1 MATAGFLITH
11 QVPAPMTLP
20 AYEKLGSFYLGRT
33 YDAATSADTKDLLL
47 YDSRDLTTHAV
58 CVGMTG
64 SGKTGLCLALLE
76 EAAIDGIPA
85 IVIDPKGDLGNLK
98 LTFPGL
104 TPGDFRPWVDPG
116 EAARKGLDSD
126 AYAASTSEIW
136 KKGLAAWE
144 QDGERI
150 QRFRDAVD
158 VEIYT
163 PGSNAGTPLS
173 VLRSFDAPPPE
184 LRDDTTALR
193 DRISAAVSGL
203 LGLLGIDADPL
214 RSREHILLATIFDQA
229 WAAGTSLDIAGLIQS
244 IQKPSFTKVGVF
256 DLESFFPAKERLGL
270 AMSINNLLAAPGFAT
285 WMEGEPMDVQRL
297 LYTPAGKPRV
307 AIVSIAH
314 LNDAE
319 RMFVVT
325 LLLNEV
331 VAWMR
336 RQSGTSSLRA
346 LLYMDEIFGYFPPSA
361 MPPSKIPL
369 LTLMKQARAFGLGV
383 VLSTQ
388 NPVDLDYKGLS
399 NAGTWF
405 IGRLQTERDKAR
417 VIDGLLS
424 GGDGSLDK
432 AALEPLIANLGN
444 RVFLMRN
451 VHDDA
456 PALFRTR
463 WALSYLKGPMTLQEI
478 GRLKPA
484 GEQRPVAGDRPDRA
498 SPAPATGHQPPST
511 STKPMIPAGVTEHH
525 LAGAA
530 SGGTYRPRVAATVR
544 THFVDAKWGLDT
556 WETHTY
562 LAPLLDD
569 ETGPDWA
576 QAIVSADLKDRLQTA
591 APAGA
596 SYTDAPAAVLRPQ
609 NYAAW
614 SKQLGEYVYQTAKLD
629 VFSCPLLKMTS
640 APGGAEGDFR
650 AHISL
655 ALREKRDAEIDK
667 LRKKYAPRLT
677 ALTEQVRRG
686 EERVERERS
695 QVTDQT
701 VQTAI
706 SIGTTLLGALLGR
719 KALSSTNLG
728 RAGTAVR
735 SAGRVAREKADVG
748 RAQEGVEVQSQRLSD
763 LQNELE
769 LEIGKLQGELD
780 PSVIDVETISVKARK
795 SDTSV
800 TPAAL
805 VWVAG

>member
-1 MATAGFLITH
+1 MAGDIGQGFL
-11 QVPAPMTLP
+11 
-20 AYEKLGSFYLGRT
+20 G
-33 YDAATSADTKDLLL
+33 DTKQ
-47 YDSRDLTTHAV
+47 SRRNIAIPLTV
-58 CVGMTG
+58 
-64 SGKTGLCLALLE
+64 L
-76 EAAIDGIPA
+76 
-85 IVIDPKGDLGNLK
+85 NLMHVACR
-98 LTFPGL
+98 LQT
-104 TPGDFRPWVDPG
+104 
-116 EAARKGLDSD
+116 
-126 AYAASTSEIW
+126 
-136 KKGLAAWE
+136 
-144 QDGERI
+144 
-150 QRFRDAVD
+150 
-158 VEIYT
+158 
-163 PGSNAGTPLS
+163 GSNAGTPLS
-173 VLRSFDAPPPE
+173 VLRSFDAPPAE

-229 WAAGTSLDIAGLIQS
+229 WRAGTSLDIAALIQS

-285 WMEGEPMDVQRL
+285 WLEGEPMDVQRL

-456 PALFRTR
+456 PVLFRTR

-478 GRLKPA
+478 GRLKP
-484 GEQRPVAGDRPDRA
+484 VASVAAQATAVVPSSAAAAARA
-498 SPAPATGHQPPST
+498 APAAAQ
-511 STKPMIPAGVTEHH
+511 KPMIPAGVTEYH
-525 LAGAA
+525 LAGGA
-530 SGGTYRPRVAATVR
+530 GGTYRPHVAATVR
-544 THFVDAKWGLDT
+544 THFVDAKWGLDA

-562 LAPLLDD
+562 IAPLLDD
-569 ETGPDWA
+569 ESGPDWT
-576 QAIVSADLKDRLQTA
+576 QATVSADLKDRLQTA
-591 APAGA
+591 APVGA
-596 SYTDAPAAVLRPQ
+596 AYADAPASVLRPQ
-609 NYAAW
+609 NYSTW

-640 APGGAEGDFR
+640 APGGTEGDFR
-650 AHISL
+650 ARIAL
-655 ALREKRDAEIDK
+655 ALREKRDAEIEK
-667 LRKKYAPRLT
+667 LRKKYAPRLA
-677 ALTEQVRRG
+677 ALTEQVRRS
-686 EERVERERS
+686 EERVEREKS

-701 VQTAI
+701 MQTAI

-719 KALSSTNLG
+719 KALSSTNVG

-735 SAGRVAREKADVG
+735 GAGRVAREKADVG
-748 RAQEGVEVQSQRLSD
+748 RAQEGVEAKSQQLSELQS
-763 LQNELE
+763 ELE
-769 LEIGKLQGELD
+769 LEIGKLHGELD
-780 PSVIDVETISVKARK
+780 PSVIDVETVSVKVRK
-795 SDTSV
+795 ADTSV

>member
-1 MATAGFLITH
+1 MS
-11 QVPAPMTLP
+11 LP
-20 AYEKLGSFYLGRT
+20 AYEKLGALYLGRT
-33 YDAATSADTKDLLL
+33 YDPVKAADTSETLL

-76 EAAIDGIPA
+76 EAAIDGVPA
-85 IVIDPKGDLGNLK
+85 IVIDPKGDLGNLL
-98 LTFPGL
+98 LTFPEL
-104 TPGDFRPWVDPG
+104 KPADFRPWVDPG
-116 EAARKGLDSD
+116 EAARKNLDPD
-126 AYAASTSEIW
+126 AFAATTAETW
-136 KKGLAAWE
+136 RKGLADWD
-144 QDGERI
+144 QDGARI

-158 VEIYT
+158 IRIYT

-173 VLRSFDAPPPE
+173 VLKSFDAPPPE
-184 LRDDTTALR
+184 LRDDATALR

-214 RSREHILLATIFDQA
+214 RSKEHILLATLFDQA
-229 WAAGTSLDIAGLIQS
+229 WRAGENLDLAGIIQS
-244 IQKPSFTKVGVF
+244 IQKPPFTKVGVF
-256 DLESFFPAKERLGL
+256 DLETFFPAKERLGL
-270 AMSINNLLAAPGFAT
+270 AMSINNLLAAPGFST
-285 WMEGEPMDVQRL
+285 WMEGEPLDIQRL

-307 AIVSIAH
+307 SIVSIAH

-325 LLLNEV
+325 LLLSEI

-432 AALEPLIANLGN
+432 ATIEPLIANLGN

-456 PALFRTR
+456 PVLFRTR
-463 WALSYLKGPMTLQEI
+463 WALSYLKGPLTLQEI
-478 GRLKPA
+478 GRLKTADPETPSSSPERKA
-484 GEQRPVAGDRPDRA
+484 SSPSRA
-498 SPAPATGHQPPST
+498 SQPAAG
-511 STKPMIPAGVTEHH
+511 KPMIPSGIPEYHSGSGTE
-525 LAGAA
+525 
-530 SGGTYRPRVAATVR
+530 YRPHVVATVR
-544 THFVDAKWGLDT
+544 THFVDSKWGLDT
-556 WETHTY
+556 WETHSY

-569 ETGPDWA
+569 GSGPDWS
-576 QAIVSADLKDRLQTA
+576 QATVAGDLKDKLQTQA
-591 APAGA
+591 TPGA
-596 SYTDAPAAVLRPQ
+596 SYAEVPAAMLRAQ

-614 SKQLGEYVYQTAKLD
+614 SKQLGDYVYQTAKLD
-629 VFSCPLLKMTS
+629 VFTCPLLKMTS
-640 APGGAEGDFR
+640 APGGSEGDFR
-650 AHISL
+650 ARIALS
-655 ALREKRDAEIDK
+655 LRERRDAEIDK
-667 LRKKYAPRLT
+667 LRKKYAPRLAT
-677 ALTEQVRRG
+677 LGDQIRRG
-686 EERVERERS
+686 EEKIQREKA
-695 QVTDQT
+695 QVSDQT
-701 VQTAI
+701 MHTAI
-706 SIGTTLLGALLGR
+706 SVGTTILGALFGR
-719 KALSSTNLG
+719 KALSSANIG
-728 RAGTAVR
+728 RAGTAMR
-735 SAGRVAREKADVG
+735 GAGRIAREKGDVA
-748 RAQEGVEVQSQRLSD
+748 RAEEGFEAQTQKLTD
-763 LQNELE
+763 LQSELD
-769 LEIGKLQGELD
+769 LEISRLQGELD
-780 PSVIDVETISVKARK
+780 PAVIDIETVSVKARK

>member
-1 MATAGFLITH
+1 
-11 QVPAPMTLP
+11 MTLP

-76 EAAIDGIPA
+76 EAAIDGVPA

-98 LTFPGL
+98 LTFPNL

-116 EAARKGLDSD
+116 EAARKGLDPD

-136 KKGLAAWE
+136 KKGLADWE

-163 PGSNAGTPLS
+163 PGSTAGTPLS

-193 DRISAAVSGL
+193 DRISSAVSGL

-214 RSREHILLATIFDQA
+214 RSREHILLATIFDQS
-229 WAAGTSLDIAGLIQS
+229 WRAGTNLDIAALIQA
-244 IQKPSFTKVGVF
+244 IQKPAFTKVGVF
-256 DLESFFPAKERLGL
+256 DLESFFPAKDRLGL

-432 AALEPLIANLGN
+432 AELEPLIANLGN

-451 VHDDA
+451 VHDDE
-456 PALFRTR
+456 PVLFRTR

-478 GRLKPA
+478 GRLKP
-484 GEQRPVAGDRPDRA
+484 VTSSA
-498 SPAPATGHQPPST
+498 SPGAAPASARVAPAAAK
-511 STKPMIPAGVTEHH
+511 KPMVPAGITEYH
-525 LAGAA
+525 LSDGP
-530 SGGTYRPRVAATVR
+530 GGTYRPCIAATVR
-544 THFVDAKWGLDT
+544 THFVDSKWGLDA
-556 WETHTY
+556 WETQTY

-569 ETGPDWA
+569 ESGPDWT
-576 QAIVSADLKDRLQTA
+576 QATISADLKDRMQTT

-596 SYTDAPAAVLRPQ
+596 VYADAPAAVLRPQ

-614 SKQLGEYVYQTAKLD
+614 TKQLGEYVYQTAKLD

-640 APGGAEGDFR
+640 APGGSEGDFR

-655 ALREKRDAEIDK
+655 ALREKRDAEIEK
-667 LRKKYAPRLT
+667 LRKKYAPRLA

-686 EERVERERS
+686 EEKVEREKS

-701 VQTAI
+701 MQTAI

-719 KALSSTNLG
+719 KALSSTNVG

-748 RAQEGVEVQSQRLSD
+748 RALEGVEVKSQQLAD
-763 LQNELE
+763 LQGELE
-769 LEIGKLQGELD
+769 LEIGRLQGELD
-780 PSVIDVETISVKARK
+780 PSVIDVEKVSVKPRK
-795 SDTSV
+795 ADTDV

-805 VWVAG
+805 VWVAN

>member
-1 MATAGFLITH
+1 
-11 QVPAPMTLP
+11 MTLP
-20 AYEKLGSFYLGRT
+20 VYEKLGSFYLGRT

-76 EAAIDGIPA
+76 EAAIDGVPA

-98 LTFPGL
+98 LTFPNL
-104 TPGDFRPWVDPG
+104 APGDFRPWVDPG
-116 EAARKGLDSD
+116 EAARKGLDPD
-126 AYAASTSEIW
+126 AYAASTSENW
-136 KKGLAAWE
+136 KKGLADWE
-144 QDGERI
+144 QDGARI

-163 PGSNAGTPLS
+163 PGSTAGTPLS

-193 DRISAAVSGL
+193 DRISSAVSGL

-229 WAAGTSLDIAGLIQS
+229 WAAGTSLDIAALIQS

-256 DLESFFPAKERLGL
+256 DLESFFPAKDRLGL

-456 PALFRTR
+456 PVLFRTR

-478 GRLKPA
+478 GRLKP
-484 GEQRPVAGDRPDRA
+484 VASSA
-498 SPAPATGHQPPST
+498 SQAVAAAAPSARVTPAAAQ
-511 STKPMIPAGVTEHH
+511 KPMVPAGITEYH
-525 LAGAA
+525 LSGGA
-530 SGGTYRPRVAATVR
+530 GGTYRPFVAATVR
-544 THFVDAKWGLDT
+544 THFVDTKWGLDA
-556 WETHTY
+556 WETHSY

-569 ETGPDWA
+569 ESGPDWT
-576 QAIVSADLKDRLQTA
+576 QATVSADLKDRLQTA

-596 SYTDAPAAVLRPQ
+596 TYADAPAAVLRPQ
-609 NYAAW
+609 NYVAW

-629 VFSCPLLKMTS
+629 VFSCPLLKITS
-640 APGGAEGDFR
+640 APGGSEGDFR

-655 ALREKRDAEIDK
+655 ALREKRDAEIEK
-667 LRKKYAPRLT
+667 LRKKYAPRLA
-677 ALTEQVRRG
+677 ALTEQVRRN
-686 EERVERERS
+686 EERVEREKS

-701 VQTAI
+701 MQTAI

-719 KALSSTNLG
+719 KALSSTNVG
-728 RAGTAVR
+728 RAGSAVR

-748 RAQEGVEVQSQRLSD
+748 RAQEGVEAKSQQLAD

-780 PSVIDVETISVKARK
+780 PSVIEIETVSVKVRK
-795 SDTSV
+795 ADTSV

-805 VWVAG
+805 VWVAS

>member
-1 MATAGFLITH
+1 MA
-11 QVPAPMTLP
+11 LP

-33 YDAATSADTKDLLL
+33 YDAATSADTRDPLL

-98 LTFPGL
+98 LTFPNL

-116 EAARKGLDSD
+116 EAARKGLDPD

-136 KKGLAAWE
+136 KKGLADWE
-144 QDGERI
+144 QDGDRI

-229 WAAGTSLDIAGLIQS
+229 WRAGTSLDIAALIQS

-432 AALEPLIANLGN
+432 AELEPLIANLGN

-456 PALFRTR
+456 PVLFRTR

-478 GRLKPA
+478 GRLKPVASASAQSA
-484 GEQRPVAGDRPDRA
+484 GA
-498 SPAPATGHQPPST
+498 SPSSATSATRAAPAAAQ
-511 STKPMIPAGVTEHH
+511 KPMIPAGVTEYH

-530 SGGTYRPRVAATVR
+530 GGTWRPHVVATVR

-556 WETHTY
+556 WETQTY

-569 ETGPDWA
+569 ESGPDWT
-576 QAIVSADLKDRLQTA
+576 QSTVSADLKDRLQTTG
-591 APAGA
+591 PAGA
-596 SYTDAPAAVLRPQ
+596 AYAEAPASVLRPQ

-640 APGGAEGDFR
+640 APGGSEGDFR
-650 AHISL
+650 AHIAL
-655 ALREKRDAEIDK
+655 ALREKRDAEIEK

-677 ALTEQVRRG
+677 ALTEQVRRN
-686 EERVERERS
+686 EERVEREKS

-701 VQTAI
+701 MQTAI

-719 KALSSTNLG
+719 KALSSTNIG

-748 RAQEGVEVQSQRLSD
+748 RAQEGVEAKSQQLTD
-763 LQNELE
+763 LQSELE

-780 PSVIDVETISVKARK
+780 PSVIDVETISVKVRK